1 MSNPRVI
8 ENLEKLKEIRE
19 EKILTELKNYKKR
32 LQNKKSKKKNENKK
46 TKETVMKDKKSMK

>member
-32 LQNKKSKKKNENKK
+32 LQNKKKQEKK
-46 TKETVMKDKKSMK
+46 

>member
-19 EKILTELKNYKKR
+19 EKILTELKNYNKR
-32 LQNKKSKKKNENKK
+32 LQNKKRKKKNENKK
-46 TKETVMKDKKSMK
+46 TKETVMKD